1 MKEIMLP
8 YILIVWLLFRFNV
21 LKRTGRNY
29 FITTLVGFVLLLC
42 LFLGHRFFS
51 PIDLTN
57 STTVKAPHSVLSPAL
72 GQQID
77 TVFVDHNS
85 NVKKGEVLY
94 TLVDDKITA
103 SISEVNSTI
112 AELDKTI
119 EAQRVKLAQA
129 KRNLERNE
137 NLEQHVSLKEL
148 EESQDNVELL
158 SAEMAVFI
166 AKRDGLF
173 ARRDSLEFDLSRLTV
188 RAPFDGLITHVFIA
202 DGSRVGALHLWDT
215 SKKFVEMR
223 IPDQTFGNIKPG
235 QFSEFYIDT
244 YPGQIFRSRV
254 HSLVKATGESQGNL
268 LPQEQGVSAHIQR
281 GSAPVGRTVILE
293 IDSETMK
300 IIPIGAT
307 GSAWIS
313 ASKPYPILGFI
324 DIIGGATLR
333 LTSVKSYLFAI

>member
-8 YILIVWLLFRFNV
+8 YILIVWLLFKFNV

-29 FITTLVGFVLLLC
+29 FVTTSIGLFLLVS

-72 GQQID
+72 GQQIE

-85 NVKKGEVLY
+85 HVKKGDVLY

-103 SISEVNSTI
+103 SISEINSSI
-112 AELDKTI
+112 DEMDKTI
-119 EAQRVKLAQA
+119 EAQYVKLAQA
-129 KRNLERNE
+129 KRNLDRNR

-148 EESQDNVELL
+148 EESQDSVELL
-158 SAEMAVFI
+158 SAEMDVLI
-166 AKRDGLF
+166 AKRDGML
-173 ARRDSLEFDLSRLTV
+173 ARKKSLAFDLSRLTV

-202 DGSRVGALHLWDT
+202 DGSRVGSLHIWDT

-223 IPDQTFGNIKPG
+223 IPDQTFDNIKPG
-235 QFSEFYIDT
+235 QFSEFYIDA
-244 YPGQIFRSRV
+244 YPGQIFRARV

-281 GSAPVGRTVILE
+281 GAAPVGRTVILE
-293 IDSETMK
+293 IDDKTMAK
-300 IIPIGAT
+300 VPIGAT

>member
-8 YILIVWLLFRFNV
+8 YILIVWLLFKFNV

-29 FITTLVGFVLLLC
+29 FITTSIGMFLLVS

-72 GQQID
+72 GQQIE

-85 NVKKGEVLY
+85 HVKKGDVLY

-103 SISEVNSTI
+103 SISEINSSI
-112 AELDKTI
+112 DEMDKTI
-119 EAQRVKLAQA
+119 EAQCVKLAQA
-129 KRNLERNE
+129 KRNLDRNR
-137 NLEQHVSLKEL
+137 NLDQHVSLKEL
-148 EESQDNVELL
+148 EESQDSVELL
-158 SAEMAVFI
+158 SAEMDVLI
-166 AKRDGLF
+166 AKQNGMQ
-173 ARRDSLEFDLSRLTV
+173 ARKKSLTFDLSRLTV

-202 DGSRVGALHLWDT
+202 DGSRVGSLHIWDT

-223 IPDQTFGNIKPG
+223 IPDQTFDNIKPG

-244 YPGQIFRSRV
+244 YPGQIFRARV

-293 IDSETMK
+293 IDDNTMEK
-300 IIPIGAT
+300 VPIGAT